1 MRLVLHALICLVG
14 GISSSDFD
22 DSSSDEMDDLSPT
35 PEPGPSTTR
44 NSFPE
49 APKSKVV
56 ALPKIRKRSRSNT
69 PVKIQHKS
77 PLNRSRSRS
86 RTRSRSNPRSDEP
99 HGRYAKR
106 FKPTVDASRPRDAWP
121 RGGKGKAP
129 YPRRNAFAGR
139 RRRIHGHDQRGKAA
153 LTQSI
158 KESIRKMH
166 LPPTM
171 LSRPHDKKVFEAL
184 LPRHLGQ
191 CLQVCLPAPPPL
203 KPEVFTDRQL
213 NAIVKSG
220 GRRDTLVAKRVSL
233 AKLTSIYK
241 PLLTFVTGRN
251 NQAHWL
257 ATRKDTLASAGLEAL
272 AAFIEEGLAWA
283 QVCVSQNRPLN
294 DSNLDIILDSSQ
306 SVCTWFIS
314 KIRHLHI
321 PCFLENPSEVSLVK
335 QLTYLVGIN
344 NRLAEAA
351 NLAGEVKLNFKLAML
366 IGFALTLPALLAE
379 HKLSGESL
387 YLFRSFLEKYRPGD
401 VMGLLNSIV
410 VEHYTRCRSAECII
424 TTRAMV
430 GSGDDNKGLFF
441 FPS

>member
-1 MRLVLHALICLVG
+1 MRYVFHALICFIG

-35 PEPGPSTTR
+35 PEPEPSTTP

-49 APKSKVV
+49 GPKSQVV
-56 ALPKIRKRSRSNT
+56 ALPKIRKRSRSET
-69 PVKIQHKS
+69 PVKIEHRS

-86 RTRSRSNPRSDEP
+86 RTRSGSGQRSNQS
-99 HGRYAKR
+99 GRYVKR
-106 FKPTVDASRPRDAWP
+106 FKPTVDAPRHREPWH

-129 YPRRNAFAGR
+129 FIRRDAMAGR
-139 RRRIHGHDQRGKAA
+139 GRRTYGHDYRGKAA
-153 LTQSI
+153 LTRSI
-158 KESIRKMH
+158 KESIKKMH
-166 LPPTM
+166 LPSTM
-171 LSRPHDKKVFEAL
+171 LSRAHDKKVFEGL

-191 CLQVCLPAPPPL
+191 CFQVCLPAPPPL
-203 KPEVFTDRQL
+203 QPEVFTDRQL
-213 NAIVKSG
+213 TAIVKSG
-220 GRRDTLVAKRVSL
+220 GRRDALVAKKVSL
-233 AKLTSIYK
+233 AKLTSLYK

-257 ATRKDTLASAGLEAL
+257 ATRKNTLASAGLEAL

-283 QVCVSQNRPLN
+283 QVCVSQNRSLN

-321 PCFLENPSEVSLVK
+321 QCFLENQGEVSLVK
-335 QLTYLVGIN
+335 QLTYLVCIN

-351 NLAGEVKLNFKLAML
+351 NLAGEVKLNFKLGML

-410 VEHYTRCRSAECII
+410 VEHYTKCRSAECVI
-424 TTRAMV
+424 TTHAMV
-430 GSGDDNKGLFF
+430 GSGENNKGLFF
-441 FPS
+441 FPV

>member
-1 MRLVLHALICLVG
+1 MRYVFHALICFIG

-35 PEPGPSTTR
+35 PEPEPSTAPH
-44 NSFPE
+44 SFPE
-49 APKSKVV
+49 GPKSKVV
-56 ALPKIRKRSRSNT
+56 ALPKIRKRSRSKT
-69 PVKIQHKS
+69 PVKIEHRS

-86 RTRSRSNPRSDEP
+86 RTRSGSGQRTSST
-99 HGRYAKR
+99 YVKR
-106 FKPTVDASRPRDAWP
+106 FKPTVDAPRSREPWH

-129 YPRRNAFAGR
+129 FIRRNALAERGR
-139 RRRIHGHDQRGKAA
+139 RTYGNEHRGKSA
-153 LTQSI
+153 LTRNI
-158 KESIRKMH
+158 KESIKKMH
-166 LPPTM
+166 LPSTM
-171 LSRPHDKKVFEAL
+171 LSRPHDKKVFEGL
-184 LPRHLGQ
+184 LPRHLEQ
-191 CLQVCLPAPPPL
+191 CFQVCLPAPPPL
-203 KPEVFTDRQL
+203 RPEVFTDRQL
-213 NAIVKSG
+213 TAIVKSG
-220 GRRDTLVAKRVSL
+220 GRRDALVAKKVSL
-233 AKLTSIYK
+233 AKVMSMYK

-257 ATRKDTLASAGLEAL
+257 ATRKNTLASAGLEAL

-283 QVCVSQNRPLN
+283 QVCVSQNRSLN

-321 PCFLENPSEVSLVK
+321 QCFLENQGEISLVK
-335 QLTYLVGIN
+335 QLTYLVCIN

-351 NLAGEVKLNFKLAML
+351 NLAGEVKLNFKFAML

-379 HKLSGESL
+379 QKLSGESL

-410 VEHYTRCRSAECII
+410 VEHYTKCRSAECVI

-430 GSGDDNKGLFF
+430 GSGENNKGLFF
-441 FPS
+441 FPA